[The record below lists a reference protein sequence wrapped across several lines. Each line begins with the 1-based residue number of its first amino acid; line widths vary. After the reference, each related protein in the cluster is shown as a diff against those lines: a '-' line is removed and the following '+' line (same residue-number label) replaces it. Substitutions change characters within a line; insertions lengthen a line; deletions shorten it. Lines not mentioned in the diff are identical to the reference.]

1 MRIYK
6 ITIKFFVLITGLY
19 LLFQLSACQKD
30 PIISTNGQDLI
41 MEVDTLLFDTV
52 FTDMGS
58 ATRRFKVYNPANRR
72 ININRIYLVGG
83 EQSDFHLN
91 IDGKNVLEVED
102 LEIPAND
109 SIYIFANVRIDPN
122 NGDMIRKDSL
132 IFETDGGAQKVN
144 LEAFGWTAIY
154 HGVKGEGRYITAPG
168 QNRVLTPDTPH
179 IMLGYVYVHPN
190 STLTIP
196 AGTEIFMFGGPSTR
210 PAERALLIVDSA
222 ATLKVNVGGDLNNPV
237 EFKTHRL
244 EEDYQDLPFQYSGI
258 LLSRYSLDNEIH
270 GCIIRNAVDGIIV
283 DSLSVNGNP
292 KLELKKS
299 MIFNVDRSCI
309 LSIQGDLSVENTILA
324 NSNTYNFITV
334 RGGRSDFNHCTMV
347 NFGTNPF
354 VGRNEPVLS
363 LRDFLQ
369 VSQTEFEVADL
380 NATFDNCII
389 YGTRAEEVEAFSFEE
404 DGIDF
409 DFAFN
414 HCFMQ
419 LDTFSQNLNDCV
431 INEEPYFED
440 LDEYLYRPD
449 SAISSLIGN
458 ANPAT
463 SLSDDAES
471 RSRTQNT
478 IGAFEW
484 VP

>member
-1 MRIYK
+1 MHKLLIK
-6 ITIKFFVLITGLY
+6 ILTLTLGVYFIL
-19 LLFQLSACQKD
+19 QLTACEKD

-58 ATRRFKVYNPANRR
+58 ATRKFKVYNPANRR

-122 NGDMIRKDSL
+122 NGDMIRKDSI

-154 HGVKGEGRYITAPG
+154 HGVKGEGRYINPSG
-168 QNRVLTPDTPH
+168 QNMTLTPDTPH
-179 IMLGYVYVHPN
+179 VMIGYVYVYPN
-190 STLTIP
+190 TTLTIP
-196 AGTEIFMFGGPSTR
+196 AGTEIFMYGGPTTR

-244 EEDYQDLPFQYSGI
+244 EDDYQDLPFQYSGI
-258 LLSRYSLDNEIH
+258 YLTRYSVDNQIH
-270 GCIIRNAVDGIIV
+270 GCIIRNAVDGIVV
-283 DSLSVNGNP
+283 DGPRVNANP
-292 KLELKKS
+292 KLDLKKS
-299 MIFNVDRSCI
+299 MIFNVDRACI
-309 LSIQGDLSVENTILA
+309 LSFQGDIEAENTVLA
-324 NSNTYNFITV
+324 NSNTYNFVSIQ
-334 RGGRSDFNHCTMV
+334 GGRSHFNHCSLV

-354 VGRNEPVLS
+354 VGRNEPIVS
-363 LRDFLQ
+363 LRDFYRRPDD
-369 VSQTEFEVADL
+369 VIEVGDL
-380 NATFDNCII
+380 DATFDNCII
-389 YGTRAEEVEAFSFEE
+389 YGSRAEEVEAFSIEEPGISYDFE
-404 DGIDF
+404 
-409 DFAFN
+409 FN
-414 HCFMQ
+414 YCLMQ
-419 LDTFSQNLNDCV
+419 LDTFSQNLNNCIFNQD
-431 INEEPYFED
+431 PYFED
-440 LDEYLYRPD
+440 VDEYLYRPD
-449 SAISSLIGN
+449 SSISPLIGN

-463 SLSDDAES
+463 SLLDDIESTS
-471 RSRTQNT
+471 RSQNT
-478 IGAFEW
+478 IGAYEW